1 MRKYLVGSLVAV
13 AVVLFFSFVILPRIT
28 PRLNAAK
35 PQAAAST
42 PDLTGIW
49 SPPRTPKGFLPYNFA
64 PEGAPPMQPWAA
76 KRCDAIGCGKG
87 QLGRAVDDSMDP
99 YITSCA
105 PFGIPRLM
113 NHAGPFEILQT
124 PGRVLMLFETGN
136 SLRQIW
142 TDGRGH
148 PADLDPTWMG
158 HSIGHWEGDTL
169 VVETIGLNDK
179 TWLDTAGHPH
189 SDALHIVERIRR
201 MDRDTLENALTF
213 DDPKTYTKTWTSTII
228 YKLHSDWSIRE
239 DIVCEDR
246 ILMDL
251 KAKKNKIFP
260 FQPYP
265 MHFPVEEIPRPEIPA
280 DH

>member
-1 MRKYLVGSLVAV
+1 
-13 AVVLFFSFVILPRIT
+13 
-28 PRLNAAK
+28 
-35 PQAAAST
+35 
-42 PDLTGIW
+42 
-49 SPPRTPKGFLPYNFA
+49 
-64 PEGAPPMQPWAA
+64 MQPWAA

-87 QLGRAVDDSMDP
+87 TLGRAVDDTMDP

-136 SLRQIW
+136 SQRQIW

-148 PADLDPTWMG
+148 PADLDSTWMG
-158 HSIGHWEGDTL
+158 NSIGRWDGDTL
-169 VVETIGLNDK
+169 VVDTIGLNDK

-189 SDALHIVERIRR
+189 SDALHLVERIRR
-201 MDRDTLENALTF
+201 VDHDTLENNLTF
-213 DDPKTYTKTWTSTII
+213 DDTKTYTKTWTSKIT
-228 YKLHSDWSIRE
+228 YKLHADWSIRE

-260 FQPYP
+260 YQPYP
-265 MHFPVEEIPRPEIPA
+265 MIFPVEEIPRPKIPA
-280 DH
+280 DD

>member
-1 MRKYLVGSLVAV
+1 MRKYLLGSMVAAA
-13 AVVLFFSFVILPRIT
+13 AVLSFSFVILPGIT
-28 PRLNAAK
+28 SQLNAAK
-35 PQAAAST
+35 PRAAAST

-49 SPPRTPKGFLPYNFA
+49 SPPRTSKGFLPYSFA
-64 PEGAPPMQPWAA
+64 PEAPPPMQPWAA

-87 QLGRAVDDSMDP
+87 TLGRAVDDSMDP

-113 NHAGPFEILQT
+113 NHVGPFEILQT

-158 HSIGHWEGDTL
+158 HSIGHWEGDIL
-169 VVETIGLNDK
+169 VVDTIGLNDK

-201 MDRDTLENALTF
+201 VDHDTLENALTF
-213 DDPKTYTKTWTSTII
+213 DDPKTYTKSWTSMII
-228 YKLHSDWSIRE
+228 YKLHSDWFIRE

-251 KAKKNKIFP
+251 KAKKSKVFP

-265 MHFPVEEIPRPEIPA
+265 MNFPVEEIPRPEIPA

>member
-1 MRKYLVGSLVAV
+1 
-13 AVVLFFSFVILPRIT
+13 
-28 PRLNAAK
+28 
-35 PQAAAST
+35 
-42 PDLTGIW
+42 
-49 SPPRTPKGFLPYNFA
+49 
-64 PEGAPPMQPWAA
+64 
-76 KRCDAIGCGKG
+76 
-87 QLGRAVDDSMDP
+87 
-99 YITSCA
+99 
-105 PFGIPRLM
+105 M
-113 NHAGPFEILQT
+113 NHVGPFEILQT

-158 HSIGHWEGDTL
+158 HSIGHWEGDIL
-169 VVETIGLNDK
+169 VVDTIGLNDK

-201 MDRDTLENALTF
+201 VDHDTLENALTF
-213 DDPKTYTKTWTSTII
+213 DDPKTYTKSWTSTII

-251 KAKKNKIFP
+251 KAKQNKVFP

-265 MHFPVEEIPRPEIPA
+265 LSFPVEEIPRPEIPA